1 MAHRL
6 PYTLRHHFVQRENMA
21 EETAEQ
27 QAPKKKGKLK
37 FIIIAVVVLGLAA
50 GGFFAFKKFAGKS
63 ASADDHEGK
72 KKEEVAS
79 VLKLDP
85 FVVNLADPGGM
96 RYLRVEMSIGLSGEL
111 GSNEGKKEKGT
122 DPVLM
127 SQIRD
132 AIVQMLSAKHSEDL
146 LTAEGKKD
154 LREEINKTV
163 SPFIT
168 QVKVTGVFFTDF
180 MVQ

>member
-1 MAHRL
+1 
-6 PYTLRHHFVQRENMA
+6 MA
-21 EETAEQ
+21 EEKTE
-27 QAPKKKGKLK
+27 PKKKSGMMKIV
-37 FIIIAVVVLGLAA
+37 IIVAVVAALGA
-50 GGFFAFKKFAGKS
+50 GGFFAFKKFGKS
-63 ASADDHEGK
+63 VSADDHSSEK
-72 KKEEVAS
+72 KKEEVAA

-111 GSNEGKKEKGT
+111 LGPDGKKDKGG

-132 AIVQMLSAKHSEDL
+132 AIVQMLSAKHSEEL
-146 LTAEGKKD
+146 LTADGKKE

-163 SPFIT
+163 TPFFT
-168 QVKVTGVFFTDF
+168 TLKVTGVFFTDF

>member
-1 MAHRL
+1 
-6 PYTLRHHFVQRENMA
+6 MA
-21 EETAEQ
+21 EEKSEKPA
-27 QAPKKKGKLK
+27 KKSGMMK
-37 FIIIAVVVLGLAA
+37 IIIIVVIVAALGA
-50 GGFFAFKKFAGKS
+50 GGFFAFKKFGKS
-63 ASADDHEGK
+63 VSADEGASK

-111 GSNEGKKEKGT
+111 LGPDGKKDKSG

-132 AIVQMLSAKHSEDL
+132 AIVQMLSAKHSEEL
-146 LTAEGKKD
+146 LTAEGKKE

-163 SPFIT
+163 TPFFT
-168 QVKVTGVFFTDF
+168 TLKVTGVFFTDF

>member
-1 MAHRL
+1 
-6 PYTLRHHFVQRENMA
+6 MA
-21 EETAEQ
+21 EETEEQ
-27 QAPKKKGKLK
+27 QPAKKKGKLK

-50 GGFFAFKKFAGKS
+50 GGFFAFKKFGKS
-63 ASADDHEGK
+63 VSADDHSNDK

-79 VLKLDP
+79 VLKLEP

-96 RYLRVEMSIGLSGEL
+96 RYLRVEISIGLSGEL
-111 GSNEGKKEKGT
+111 TPAEGKKDKGT

-154 LREEINKTV
+154 LREELNKTV

-168 QVKVTGVFFTDF
+168 NLKVTGVFFTDF